1 MKNLSIN
8 LLLILIFSSSLF
20 AQVTIRG
27 VALNSEDNKAAEGV
41 SVRLVEENMLTRTNS
56 NGEFVFELKRAG
68 SYTIR
73 FESRFRKSAE
83 YKIDAAI
90 GNNDLPTVYLDPSP
104 VLLNEVVVIGASK
117 RPEKIIE
124 SPAAV
129 TVVFNEQIQQSARTG
144 QLAKVLSGN
153 VGIDVLR
160 NGASDF
166 IVNTRGFNSGLNRRV
181 LVLQDGRDV
190 AMPLLGA
197 MEWNSFALPQED
209 FERVEFIRG
218 PAASLYGANAF
229 NGVILMKSLAPRE
242 IVGTRASV
250 LAGDYETYK
259 ADVRNAGVFG
269 DFSYKVSL
277 GHSQMLNLINRRDSA
292 KYLEYSGLPIERRTI
307 TGDDRKTFS
316 TYGTIRL
323 DYDFAPDKSIVSEFG
338 YSRSGNEA
346 YVFGLGRT
354 FVKETERPYF
364 RLAYNSNN
372 INIHTHYMSRSTPQ
386 NMWLLV
392 PNAPLQDDSKDI
404 MFDFQHNFSIDESI
418 NVIWGASQ
426 QFQLI
431 RTMQTSI
438 PDDVNANFTGV
449 YAQFDWRINEQLKF
463 VGSSRFDYASIHS
476 AQFSPRFS
484 IVYSPF
490 TNHQFR
496 ASINR
501 AFQRPNYSELYRRT
515 PDAPAFAVGSGI
527 PVNFANIENRIAD
540 SIAVLSGVRPSI
552 NFGLDPIR
560 ALALGNSNLEV
571 EKIIAYELGYK
582 GAITNN
588 LFISIDLFY
597 NRLNDFIT
605 NFLPNVNPNI
615 TKWTAVLPDSLAQ
628 YQELAQN
635 MVISAL
641 SPRDQARLSIVD
653 GLPTFVVSN
662 TNVGQVDEYGLEIE
676 LVYQPINSLTIKAD
690 YSYFGHKIVEN
701 KSAQPLLP
709 NTSPHRI
716 NFSVGYNNSNRYDI
730 TAMLSYYEGFDW
742 LAGTYFGKV
751 PSYAVV
757 NLNGGYKI
765 IDDLRFGVN
774 IFNLLNRKHYQ
785 IFGGTYLPR
794 MATAQLSYSF

>member
-1 MKNLSIN
+1 MKKLCIII
-8 LLLILIFSSSLF
+8 LLLIIANNLLS
-20 AQVTIRG
+20 QVKIRG
-27 VALNSEDNKAAEGV
+27 TIVNPGDNKGLQGV
-41 SVRLVEENMLTRTNS
+41 SVKVVEKKIFSKTNS
-56 NGEFVFELKRAG
+56 AGEFSFELDEAG
-68 SYTIR
+68 KYTFQFELRNRLAAEHKFDVIEGYNELPNIYLEMSYR
-73 FESRFRKSAE
+73 
-83 YKIDAAI
+83 Y
-90 GNNDLPTVYLDPSP
+90 
-104 VLLNEVVVIGASK
+104 NEVVVYGASK

-129 TVVFNEQIQQSARTG
+129 AVVFNEQIKQSARTG
-144 QLAKVLSGN
+144 QMAKVLAGN
-153 VGIDVLR
+153 VGVDVLR

-259 ADVRNAGVFG
+259 ADIRNAGVFG
-269 DFSYKVSL
+269 DFSYKVSF
-277 GHSQMLNLINRRDSA
+277 GHSRMLNLINRRDSA
-292 KYLEYSGLPIERRTI
+292 KYLEYNGLPIERRTI
-307 TGDDRKTFS
+307 TADDRKTFS

-323 DYDFAPDKSIVSEFG
+323 DYDIANDKSITSEFG

-354 FVKETERPYF
+354 FVKDTERPYF
-364 RLAYNSNN
+364 RLAYNSSN
-372 INIHTHYMSRSTPQ
+372 INIHTHYMSRFTPSE
-386 NMWLLV
+386 MWLLV
-392 PNAPLQDDSKDI
+392 PNAPLLDNSKEI
-404 MFDFQHNFSIDESI
+404 MLDFQHNFSINDDLNI
-418 NVIWGASQ
+418 IWGLNQ

-431 RTMQTSI
+431 RTSQTSI
-438 PDDVNANFTGV
+438 PDDVNANFTGA
-449 YAQFDWRINEQLKF
+449 YAQIDWKINPQFKL

-476 AQFSPRFS
+476 SQFSPRLS
-484 IVYSPF
+484 LVYSPL

-496 ASINR
+496 ISINR

-515 PDAPAFAVGSGI
+515 PDAPAFAPGSNI
-527 PVNFANIENRIAD
+527 PVNFANIQNSIAD
-540 SIAVLSGVRPSI
+540 SIASVSGVRPTL
-552 NFGLDPIR
+552 NLNLDPFR
-560 ALALGNSNLEV
+560 ALALGNDKLAV
-571 EKIIAYELGYK
+571 EKILAYEFGYK
-582 GAITNN
+582 GAITNK
-588 LFISIDLFY
+588 LFISVDLFY

-615 TKWTAVLPDSLAQ
+615 QTWSPNLPDSLSEYSA
-628 YQELAQN
+628 LVRN
-635 MVISAL
+635 MVLNSL
-641 SPRDQARLSIVD
+641 SGRDQARLSMVD
-653 GLPTFVVSN
+653 GKPTFVVSN
-662 TNVGQVDEYGLEIE
+662 TNVGQVDEYGFEVE
-676 LVYQPINSLTIKAD
+676 LVYQPINSITMKAD
-690 YSYFGHKIVEN
+690 YSYFGYKIVEN
-701 KSAQPLLP
+701 KSTQPLLP
-709 NTSPHRI
+709 NTSPHRV
-716 NFSVGYNNSNRYDI
+716 NFSVGYNNSNRFDV
-730 TAMLSYYEGFDW
+730 TAMITYYEGFDW
-742 LAGTYFGKV
+742 LAGTYFGRV

-765 IDDLRFGVN
+765 YDELRLGIN

-794 MATAQLSYSF
+794 MATAQISYSF